1 MFEMFLFSVSHLLSF
16 LLNPCFSV
24 EILLL
29 KQFCFLSRIF
39 FLIKSSLFS
48 CSSLASALIRL
59 RSVLSGF
66 TIQFEL
72 SVIMEIQIF
81 LIFSDIRLSGH
92 PSAAK
97 VVELKSYHE
106 MQKLFFHLY
115 PFSQMFQRQVRQNVV
130 DNQGKLSPKIQPGAH
145 GFLMCS

>member
-1 MFEMFLFSVSHLLSF
+1 VPLKKKKKMFEMFLFSVSHLLSF
-16 LLNPCFSV
+16 LLNPCFLV

-66 TIQFEL
+66 TTQFEL
-72 SVIMEIQIF
+72 SVIMEI
-81 LIFSDIRLSGH
+81 
-92 PSAAK
+92 
-97 VVELKSYHE
+97 
-106 MQKLFFHLY
+106 
-115 PFSQMFQRQVRQNVV
+115 
-130 DNQGKLSPKIQPGAH
+130 
-145 GFLMCS
+145 